1 MSEPVVLALAVSNA
15 ALLLVLCLAYR
26 AVLLFWVS
34 RRHEAAMGL
43 VSLRTL
49 LVLYGLTL
57 VYILLALRRLRNAM
71 KTDKHSK
78 SKYIPVYNEHDV
90 LTGYVHASRKRRNAT
105 GQPLAMA
112 PRASAHSDH
121 LIEHGWCRFRHCPS
135 TGHQSLQGS
144 RRRVGVAD
152 WNGWPDGDI
161 KCHITRAELAQD
173 GNLAT
178 FWATDAVPGRR
189 PGSLDAVTSNGGKK
203 YEFRCLGAIRCESAH
218 CHHDLCIAPAT
229 NLKYLKR
236 QLSQHCICGHILKH
250 AVCHVQ
256 CSASAFRYGALF
268 THRGEHNHGHYTHRL
283 LMTPGTA
290 ADLVEFTDQDWHAL
304 LRLPANFDNTDANYS
319 AVGEEEDPTPAINPQ
334 TSDEKTVLTATQQ
347 EVNGVLDYDK
357 TEEEIEN
364 DPTGNANQPEYCS
377 IPFNSYGADPDLAI

>member
-34 RRHEAAMGL
+34 RIHEAAMGL
-43 VSLRTL
+43 VSFRTL
-49 LVLYGLTL
+49 LILYGLTL

-90 LTGYVHASRKRRNAT
+90 LTGYVRASRKRRNAT

-112 PRASAHSDH
+112 PRA
-121 LIEHGWCRFRHCPS
+121 
-135 TGHQSLQGS
+135 T
-144 RRRVGVAD
+144 GVASV
-152 WNGWPDGDI
+152 
-161 KCHITRAELAQD
+161 TVLAPAISLYRV

-189 PGSLDAVTSNGGKK
+189 PGSLDAVTPNGGKK
-203 YEFRCLGAIRCESAH
+203 YEFRCLGAIWCESAH
-218 CHHDLCIAPAT
+218 CHHDLRIAPAT
-229 NLKYLKR
+229 NLKYLNR

-283 LMTPGTA
+283 LVTPGTA

-304 LRLPANFDNTDANYS
+304 LPVNFDNADANYS
-319 AVGEEEDPTPAINPQ
+319 AVREEEDPTPVINPQ

-357 TEEEIEN
+357 TEEEEIEN
-364 DPTGNANQPEYCS
+364 DPNANQPEIVAQGRGWVTYEVS
-377 IPFNSYGADPDLAI
+377 SDSPVEERSDGNENMS